1 MKEYTS
7 WVDFWRSFE
16 SDDESSIMKD
26 SYFFTDLQMEED
38 DQLFYDESISKRV
51 STNKGVKSGIKG
63 SIRIDAGNKKI
74 FFQFV
79 LTGNDYLPIRLEIH
93 CKNA

>member
-1 MKEYTS
+1 MKEYRS

-38 DQLFYDESISKRV
+38 DQSFYDESISKRV
-51 STNKGVKSGIKG
+51 STNKGVKSGIKVNV
-63 SIRIDAGNKKI
+63 S
-74 FFQFV
+74 
-79 LTGNDYLPIRLEIH
+79 NDTHSDKP
-93 CKNA
+93 